1 MNTAGFPCR
10 VYFEE
15 RYSLMSKF
23 RLAHL
28 GLALAALGF
37 TAAAPVVGL
46 APVYAAETLRAE
58 IGKPLQQAQQ
68 QMKAGKN
75 KEALATLRQL
85 DGVGGKSPNEQYLI
99 ERTRA
104 GAASAAGDYDTAA
117 KAFEFLIGS
126 GKLSAAEKGQF
137 SEGLIGI
144 YMRAGDLNKANAAIE
159 RQLKERNDPKLRAY
173 LLQNYYKQG
182 NVAALESEL
191 RTAEK
196 NGRLS
201 EDELGMLANIQLK
214 KNDKAGYVNTIEKLA
229 ASYPKAQ
236 YWTDL
241 LNRVQGKPGFASGRL
256 SVDVYRLKL
265 ANNLLKKPSE
275 FMEMAQLVLQAKAPG
290 EAVKVIDKGY
300 KAGALGTGPE
310 AERHKRLKDL
320 ADKTLSEQLKNA
332 AATEADL
339 AKLNDN
345 DGLAMLGYGLVQ
357 AGQTDKGLKLM
368 ETAAKASNLKYPD
381 DVKLRLG
388 EAYAAAGKKQQAINT
403 FKTVNGKDG
412 SADLARYFIMA
423 INHPAQ

>member
-46 APVYAAETLRAE
+46 APAYAAETLRPE
-58 IGKPLQQAQQ
+58 VGKPLQQAQQ

-85 DGVGGKSPNEQYLI
+85 DSVGNKSENEKYLI

-104 GAASAAGDYDTAA
+104 GAASSAGDYDQAA
-117 KAFEFLIGS
+117 KSFEYLIGS
-126 GKLSAAEKGQF
+126 GKLSASEKAQF

-159 RQLKERNDPKLRAY
+159 RQMKERPDPKLRAY

-182 NVAALESEL
+182 NVAALETEL
-191 RTAEK
+191 RNAEK
-196 NGRLS
+196 SGRLS

-214 KNDKAGYVNTIEKLA
+214 KNDKVGYVGTIEKLA
-229 ASYPKAQ
+229 ANYPKAQ

-320 ADKTLSEQLKNA
+320 ADKTLGEQTKNA

-339 AKLNDN
+339 VKLNDN
-345 DGLAMLGYGLVQ
+345 DGLAVLGYGLVQ
-357 AGQTDKGLKLM
+357 AGQADKGLKLM

-388 EAYAAAGKKQQAINT
+388 EAYAAAGKKQQAITT
-403 FKTVNGKDG
+403 FKSVNGKDG
-412 SADLARYFIMA
+412 TGDLARYFIMA